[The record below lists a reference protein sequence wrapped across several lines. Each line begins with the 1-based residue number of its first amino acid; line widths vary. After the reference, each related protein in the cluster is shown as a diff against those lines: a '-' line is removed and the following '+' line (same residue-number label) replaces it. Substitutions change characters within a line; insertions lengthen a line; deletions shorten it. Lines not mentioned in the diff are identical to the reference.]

1 MKLISLLFSVLLFSL
16 PAQAVVE
23 GYKYQFDNEQDDE
36 RFAALV
42 KDLRCP
48 KCQNQDLA
56 DSNAPVASDMR
67 EKVYDMMQAG
77 KSDDEIVGY
86 MVDRYGDF
94 VHYTPP
100 VSSQTYLLWFGPLL
114 VFIFGLIVLI
124 VIRRGQK
131 QPPLPLSEEER
142 ARLQA
147 LKNKADS

>member
-124 VIRRGQK
+124 AIRRGQK